1 MNLNG
6 LVAEYFGYDV
16 MVSVKRELSEIFIK
30 HDCFKI
36 IRMNRKH
43 LCTLSY
49 PRENKNGQFGLDSEV
64 LWFIVSF
71 EREKIIIY
79 INSKECEKE

>member
-6 LVAEYFGYDV
+6 LVAEYFGYEDV
-16 MVSVKRELSEIFIK
+16 MVSVKRELSEMFIK

-43 LCTLSY
+43 
-49 PRENKNGQFGLDSEV
+49 
-64 LWFIVSF
+64 
-71 EREKIIIY
+71 
-79 INSKECEKE
+79 